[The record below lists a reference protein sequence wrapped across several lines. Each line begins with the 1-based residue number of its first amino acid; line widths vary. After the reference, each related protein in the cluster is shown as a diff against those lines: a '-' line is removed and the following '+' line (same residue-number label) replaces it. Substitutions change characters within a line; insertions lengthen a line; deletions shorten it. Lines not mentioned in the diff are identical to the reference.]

1 MAALPMRVER
11 EGDAAAWLAGTL
23 VAPRVQGVMALLES
37 FFEPLVA
44 GHQKASL
51 YLCPFRRSEG
61 PLAWGP
67 SLLLSGSGT

>member
-1 MAALPMRVER
+1 MAALPVRVER

-23 VAPRVQGVMALLES
+23 AAPRVQGVMALLES

-51 YLCPFRRSEG
+51 
-61 PLAWGP
+61 
-67 SLLLSGSGT
+67 